1 MIFNGMIRK
10 GIVFLAL
17 LFCLV
22 PSKADDGMWL
32 LPLIRELNMDRM
44 EQMGCELTAE
54 EIYSHEQLSLKNVI
68 GSLDR
73 GSCTAGLISGD
84 GLILTNHH
92 CGEDEIQSHSST
104 QHDYL
109 SEGFWARTREEEL
122 PNPGKTI
129 SFVVRMEEVTDR
141 VLAMVHQEMTESERE
156 AEISEVSNQI
166 VEEATKDTHY
176 EGVVLPF
183 YGGNQ
188 YYLVVLETFRD
199 VRLVAA
205 PPESIGRFG
214 GDTDNWEWPRHNA
227 DFCLMRIYTAPDGSP
242 ADFSEENIPY
252 KPDTYLPIS
261 IRGYEENDFVI
272 VMGYP
277 GNTERYIT
285 SDRVREI
292 EEIENAN
299 RIRIRGVALD
309 LIEKD
314 MRRDERIRIQYT
326 AKHSRLSNYYKYSIG
341 QNRSIFQLRVV
352 QRRKAQEEAFN
363 CWVGEDSLR
372 LEYYDDIVGEMENV
386 IRDRREMENAL
397 SYLEEVFLLHRAVEV
412 YDFAASALPLY
423 FNGLGINDRE
433 GSKEKLISDLQ
444 IKAGDFFRDYNPE
457 TDRKVASALIDQYA
471 RHVEPLYYPGIFSSI
486 HRKFR
491 GDIGR
496 YLDNLYRKS
505 IFADRSRFERF
516 LENPRHRKLIKDPAF
531 TGAFAL
537 YNTYFQIL
545 EEYEVLEDR
554 YNAASRKYQEGLM
567 EMYPDSNFY
576 PDANSSLR
584 LSYGIVS
591 GYRARDAVRYN
602 YYTTLAGV
610 MEKEDPSDRDFRVPE
625 LLKTLYREKA
635 YSPYSRD
642 SVMRVCFLTNL
653 DTSGGNSGSPVLNA
667 KGELIGLNF
676 DGNWESMSGDIIY
689 EPQYQRSICVDIRY
703 ILYIIDRFGGS
714 GHLIEEMDLHD

>member
-1 MIFNGMIRK
+1 MVINGMIRK

-285 SDRVREI
+285 SDRVKEI

-341 QNRSIFQLRVV
+341 QNRSIFQLRVA
-352 QRRKAQEEAFN
+352 QRREAQEEAFN
-363 CWVGEDSLR
+363 RWVGEDSLR
-372 LEYYDDIVGEMENV
+372 LEHYDDIVGEMENV
-386 IRDRREMENAL
+386 IRDRREMGNAL

-496 YLDNLYRKS
+496 YLENLYRKS

-554 YNAASRKYQEGLM
+554 YIAASRKYQEGLM

-642 SVMRVCFLTNL
+642 SIMRVCFLTNL

>member
-22 PSKADDGMWL
+22 PSRADDGMWL

-156 AEISEVSNQI
+156 AEISEVSGQI
-166 VEEATKDTHY
+166 IEEATKDTHY

-277 GNTERYIT
+277 GITERYIT
-285 SDRVREI
+285 SDRVKEI

-314 MRRDERIRIQYT
+314 MRKDERIRIQYT

-341 QNRSIFQLRVV
+341 QNRSIFQLRVA

-496 YLDNLYRKS
+496 YLENLYRKS